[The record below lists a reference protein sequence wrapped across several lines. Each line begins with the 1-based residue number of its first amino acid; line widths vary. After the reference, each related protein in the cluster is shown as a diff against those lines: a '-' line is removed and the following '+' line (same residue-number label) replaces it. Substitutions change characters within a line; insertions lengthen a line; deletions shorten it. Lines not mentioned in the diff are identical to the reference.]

1 MQIKDELQTKE
12 YAPGVFSKE
21 RVVTLSGA
29 DISVPLTVIAEL
41 TQKFINE
48 DLLKIRQ
55 TLIQTLEVAAC
66 SMMIVADAE
75 KQLDE
80 AINRARIAW
89 SYLKPILGTENAL
102 GRLCAEN
109 QTFYE
114 RKLEA
119 FRKLIKEN
127 PITPFNKHMYMS
139 MSKEIQ
145 DFPILII
152 KKGTENND

>member
-1 MQIKDELQTKE
+1 MTIDDKLQTKE
-12 YAPGVFSKE
+12 YAPGIFSKE
-21 RVVTLSGA
+21 RILTVSG
-29 DISVPLTVIAEL
+29 DDLTVPLDVAAQL
-41 TQKFINE
+41 AQKFINE

-66 SMMIVADAE
+66 SMMIIADAE

-89 SYLKPILGTENAL
+89 SYLKPILSDNAL
-102 GRLCAEN
+102 NRLCAEHYMY
-109 QTFYE
+109 YE

-119 FRKLIKEN
+119 FRKLIEEN
-127 PITPFNKHMYMS
+127 TITPFNKHMYMS

-145 DFPILII
+145 DYPILII
-152 KKGTENND
+152 KKGKEEE

>member
-1 MQIKDELQTKE
+1 MTIDDKLQTKE
-12 YAPGVFSKE
+12 YAPGIFSKE
-21 RVVTLSGA
+21 RVLTVSGD
-29 DISVPLTVIAEL
+29 DITVPLDVAVQL
-41 TQKFINE
+41 AQKFVNE

-55 TLIQTLEVAAC
+55 TIIQTLDVAAC
-66 SMMIVADAE
+66 SMMIIADAE

-89 SYLKPILGTENAL
+89 SYLKPILGDNAL
-102 GRLCAEN
+102 NRLCAEHYMY
-109 QTFYE
+109 YE

-127 PITPFNKHMYMS
+127 TITPFNKHMYMS

-145 DFPILII
+145 DYPILII
-152 KKGTENND
+152 KKGAEKND

>member
-1 MQIKDELQTKE
+1 MTIDDKLQTKE
-12 YAPGVFSKE
+12 YAPGIFSKE
-21 RVVTLSGA
+21 RVLTISGDDLNISL
-29 DISVPLTVIAEL
+29 DIIAEL

-48 DLLKIRQ
+48 DLIKIRQ

-89 SYLKPILGTENAL
+89 SYLKPILGDNAL
-102 GRLCAEN
+102 NRLCAEHYMY
-109 QTFYE
+109 YE

-127 PITPFNKHMYMS
+127 TITPFNKHMYMQ

-145 DFPILII
+145 DYPILII
-152 KKGTENND
+152 KKGKEEE